1 MNGLNSTTI
10 YNTFKNNKEKEINN
24 MTNLYDLY
32 GNNENKTYYV
42 DIYNDILDKETKLK
56 NRMLKVSLNKMKKNY
71 FNNIL
76 LH

>member
-1 MNGLNSTTI
+1 MNGLNTTTI

-32 GNNENKTYYV
+32 GNNENKTYYI
-42 DIYNDILDKETKLK
+42 DIYNDILDKETKIK

>member
-42 DIYNDILDKETKLK
+42 DIYNDILDKETKIK